1 MLRSILIRFLRF
13 GFRVWPFMHGRGWI
27 LRAAK
32 LLLGSG
38 PVRFDIG
45 DGTFIEGPLSDWVI
59 VWTFM
64 RGHERDAP
72 FRKSLALLR
81 PGDVAIDAGANL
93 GVWSLLA
100 AKRGARVEAFEPV
113 PAMAA
118 RLRRHVEM
126 NAAKVN
132 VHSFALG
139 AERTTLPFF
148 AVPDGNT
155 GASSLARHH
164 DASVEMHVDV
174 VPLDEI
180 IDRADFLKVDVE
192 GAEILIFR
200 GAQRLL
206 SSDAAPIVFFEVV
219 DRFCR
224 DFGTTS
230 SGVKQFLIDCG
241 YGIYRWDGR
250 RFTPVGVD
258 ESHEQEDLFALKPSH
273 TMCQSAPPAHPGSSL
288 RSE

>member
-1 MLRSILIRFLRF
+1 MLRDVTIRFLRF
-13 GFRVWPFMHGRGWI
+13 GFRIWPFMHGRGWI

-38 PVRFDIG
+38 PVRFDVG
-45 DGTFIEGPLSDWVI
+45 GGTFIEGPLSDYVI

-72 FRKSLALLR
+72 FQKSLALLQ
-81 PGDVAIDAGANL
+81 PGDFAIDAGANL

-100 AKRGARVEAFEPV
+100 SKRGAWIEAFEPA

-118 RLRRHVEM
+118 RLRAHIASNRAS
-126 NAAKVN
+126 AAAYDI
-132 VHSFALG
+132 ALG

-148 AVPDGNT
+148 AVSDGNT

-164 DASVEMHVDV
+164 DAAVETHVEV
-174 VPLDEI
+174 APLD
-180 IDRADFLKVDVE
+180 DMFSRATFLKVDVE
-192 GAEILIFR
+192 GAEILVFR
-200 GAQRLL
+200 GARRIL
-206 SSDAAPIVFFEVV
+206 SSDDAPIVFFEVV

-230 SGVKQFLIDCG
+230 AGVKQFLVDCG

-250 RFTPVGVD
+250 RFTAVD
-258 ESHEQEDLFALKPSH
+258 VNESHEQEDLFALKRQH
-273 TMCQSAPPAHPGSSL
+273 MARIG
-288 RSE
+288 

>member
-1 MLRSILIRFLRF
+1 MLRNILVRFLRF

-32 LLLGSG
+32 LLLGTG

-45 DGTFIEGPLSDWVI
+45 NSTFIEGPLSDWVI

-72 FRKSLALLR
+72 FQKSLALLR

-118 RLRRHVEM
+118 RLRAHIASNGAPVT
-126 NAAKVN
+126 
-132 VHSFALG
+132 VHAIALG

-164 DASVEMHVDV
+164 DASVETQVDV

-192 GAEILIFR
+192 GAEILVFR

-219 DRFCR
+219 DRFVR
-224 DFGTTS
+224 DFGTTA
-230 SGVKQFLIDCG
+230 SGVKQFLIDRG
-241 YGIYRWDGR
+241 YGIYRWDGG
-250 RFTPVGVD
+250 RFTPVDVN
-258 ESHEQEDLFALKPSH
+258 ESHEQEDLFALKPRH
-273 TMCQSAPPAHPGSSL
+273 MARMAQP
-288 RSE
+288 

>member
-1 MLRSILIRFLRF
+1 MLRNILIRFLRF

-32 LLLGSG
+32 LLLGDG

-45 DGTFIEGPLSDWVI
+45 GGTFIEGPLSDWVI

-72 FRKSLALLR
+72 FQQSLALLQ

-93 GVWSLLA
+93 GIWSLLA

-118 RLRRHVEM
+118 RLRAHVES
-126 NAAKVN
+126 NTARVSVN
-132 VHSFALG
+132 EVALG

-164 DASVEMHVDV
+164 DASVETLVDV
-174 VPLDEI
+174 MPLDAFL
-180 IDRADFLKVDVE
+180 DHAGFLKVDVE
-192 GAEILIFR
+192 GAEILVFR
-200 GAQRLL
+200 GARRLL
-206 SSDAAPIVFFEVV
+206 SSDHAPIVFFEVV
-219 DRFCR
+219 DRFCG
-224 DFGTTS
+224 DFGTTAA
-230 SGVKQFLIDCG
+230 GVKQFLIDCG

-250 RFTPVGVD
+250 RFATVD
-258 ESHEQEDLFALKPSH
+258 VNEPHEQEDLFALKPRH
-273 TMCQSAPPAHPGSSL
+273 LVKRP
-288 RSE
+288 